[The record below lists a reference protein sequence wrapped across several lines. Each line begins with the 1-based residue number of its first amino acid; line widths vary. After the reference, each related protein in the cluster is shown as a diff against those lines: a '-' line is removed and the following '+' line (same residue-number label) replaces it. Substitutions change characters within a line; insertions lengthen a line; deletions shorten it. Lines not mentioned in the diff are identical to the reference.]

1 MNILAD
7 IQKRIPDRLFFR
19 HLLPSLFYVSV
30 AALGSAL
37 GQADWNDV
45 AAARRAVTHLLK
57 LGSADTASALIL
69 LVVAAAGVAAA
80 IAVAASFVGALAA
93 GDRRWWGPRQ
103 DAWPGSSQPGI
114 R

>member
-37 GQADWNDV
+37 GQADWK
-45 AAARRAVTHLLK
+45 T
-57 LGSADTASALIL
+57 SPPP
-69 LVVAAAGVAAA
+69 
-80 IAVAASFVGALAA
+80 GALS
-93 GDRRWWGPRQ
+93 P
-103 DAWPGSSQPGI
+103 I
-114 R
+114 C